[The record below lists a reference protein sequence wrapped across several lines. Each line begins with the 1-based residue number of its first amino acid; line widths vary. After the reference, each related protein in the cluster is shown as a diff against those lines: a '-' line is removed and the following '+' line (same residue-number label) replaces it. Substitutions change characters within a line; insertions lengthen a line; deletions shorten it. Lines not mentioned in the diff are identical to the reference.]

1 MFNGKVALVTG
12 AGSGIGRALAHA
24 LCAAGARVVLVG
36 RRRAALEETA
46 ALCGGRGIVQA
57 CDLAQDADIDGLAG
71 TLDRLDMLVHNA
83 ALYERG
89 TVESAPVAA
98 FDAHY
103 AINVRAPFLL
113 TQRVLPLLQAA
124 QGEIAF
130 VNSTVVGGHA
140 PAPELAQYS
149 ATKQALLGLANSLR
163 AEVNPHGIRVLSV
176 FVGRTATPMQERAA
190 RDTGNAYQPEKLLQ
204 PDDVA
209 SAILHAFTLP
219 RTAEITDLTIRP
231 RQK

>member
-1 MFNGKVALVTG
+1 
-12 AGSGIGRALAHA
+12 
-24 LCAAGARVVLVG
+24 
-36 RRRAALEETA
+36 
-46 ALCGGRGIVQA
+46 VQA

-98 FDAHY
+98 FDAQY

-130 VNSTVVGGHA
+130 VNSTVIGGHT
-140 PAPELAQYS
+140 PELAHYS

-163 AEVNPHGIRVLSV
+163 AEVNPQGIRVLSV

-209 SAILHAFTLP
+209 SAILHAFALP